1 MKERRGEL
9 IKLSALFDK
18 YIKTLKAPQK
28 TVEKAACAAIFEITG
43 LQLTA
48 EQVHYTVSTQTLFVN
63 APSMMRTEIKI
74 KTTEIVSALEATLGK
89 NQSTVHLL

>member
-28 TVEKAACAAIFEITG
+28 TVEKAARVAIFEVTG
-43 LQLTA
+43 LQLVDA
-48 EQVHYTVSTQTLFVN
+48 QIKYTVSTQTLFVN
-63 APSMMRTEIKI
+63 APSIMRTEIKI
-74 KTTEIVSALEATLGK
+74 KNEEILRALQVVLGK
-89 NQSTVHLL
+89 NQSEVTLL